1 MEQEENR
8 FTIEYK
14 TDREML
20 VDMSDMAKSMQ
31 GWVDQYEYFIQKKY
45 DGKTDSRL
53 LITAVRGNSID
64 FYILQTA
71 AEVAPLFATGL
82 DFLKAILPAIEY
94 LLGDKTK
101 DVPTK
106 TEVKNIQNIITP
118 SINGGVSEIHVRG
131 NGNTVNINI
140 NYNDANKINN
150 TAEDMLISEDIKST
164 EHYTKRHLRFYQ
176 ARDAKSKTGNQSIAD
191 GLSKKPVNTSFS
203 SESIKN
209 QMLHPQDNN
218 IFDVTFLV
226 DMDVIYKD
234 QRVSEYIITKVHN
247 VIPIEKTQRL
257 PIDNDLLDNK

>member
-1 MEQEENR
+1 MIKYTKGIFIWNKKRTDSPSNIKQ
-8 FTIEYK
+8 IEKCLLTCQIWRSLCKVGLTNMNISY
-14 TDREML
+14 R
-20 VDMSDMAKSMQ
+20 
-31 GWVDQYEYFIQKKY
+31 KKY

-64 FYILQTA
+64 FDILQTA

-164 EHYTKRHLRFYQ
+164 EHYIKRHLRFYQ
-176 ARDAKSKTGNQSIAD
+176 ARDAKSKTGNQSIA
-191 GLSKKPVNTSFS
+191 S
-203 SESIKN
+203 
-209 QMLHPQDNN
+209 
-218 IFDVTFLV
+218 
-226 DMDVIYKD
+226 
-234 QRVSEYIITKVHN
+234 
-247 VIPIEKTQRL
+247 
-257 PIDNDLLDNK
+257 

>member
-14 TDREML
+14 TDKEML
-20 VDMSDMAKSMQ
+20 VDMADMAKSMQ

-64 FYILQTA
+64 FDILQTA
-71 AEVAPLFATGL
+71 AEVAPLFVTGL
-82 DFLKAILPAIEY
+82 EFLKATLSVLNY
-94 LLGDKTK
+94 LLGDKSK
-101 DVPTK
+101 DIPTK
-106 TEVKNIQNIITP
+106 TEVKNIQNIVTP
-118 SINGGVSEIHVRG
+118 SINGGIKEIHIHG
-131 NGNTVNINI
+131 NGNAVNINI
-140 NYNDANKINN
+140 NYNDANRINN
-150 TAEDMLISEDIKST
+150 TAEEMLISEDIKST
-164 EHYTKRHLRFYQ
+164 EHYTRRHLRFYQ

-191 GLSKKPVNTSFS
+191 DLGKKPVNTSFS

-209 QMLHPQDNN
+209 KMLHPQDNN

-234 QRVSEYIITKVHN
+234 QRATEYIITKVHDI
-247 VIPIEKTQRL
+247 IPIEKTQHL

>member
-64 FYILQTA
+64 FDILQTA

-131 NGNTVNINI
+131 K
-140 NYNDANKINN
+140 DR
-150 TAEDMLISEDIKST
+150 KS
-164 EHYTKRHLRFYQ
+164 
-176 ARDAKSKTGNQSIAD
+176 
-191 GLSKKPVNTSFS
+191 V
-203 SESIKN
+203 
-209 QMLHPQDNN
+209 
-218 IFDVTFLV
+218 V
-226 DMDVIYKD
+226 
-234 QRVSEYIITKVHN
+234 
-247 VIPIEKTQRL
+247 
-257 PIDNDLLDNK
+257 